1 MDLFSW
7 KAPSSNFL
15 FWWLTLLLSSSSS
28 SRRRSKRSSGV
39 PVLAAATAVLPQQ
52 IPLGDF
58 PPQRMGQEGKEH
70 PAHVVL
76 LPLLRR
82 RRRRRRVLLALG
94 RLPRRLPKRLLQPQ
108 RRFVLGR
115 REQQRN
121 PQSAPPSSHRRL
133 STRPPLPSHQQL
145 EPSRT
150 VHNHPI
156 PSMHRLPLSPRSSRE
171 RRRRLL
177 FLGVGSLPV
186 IGPPIGPSRAE
197 THQGRAAHR
206 GTQRGRRGV
215 LSRRRIRCHLGR
227 SSRSG
232 GTEEE
237 VGPDSGAGAGVGV
250 GAPRRRSFFRDG
262 GGGALPGR

>member
-1 MDLFSW
+1 MDRNRPRNQQLHRFRLGRVPL
-7 KAPSSNFL
+7 AMQGVAVF
-15 FWWLTLLLSSSSS
+15 
-28 SRRRSKRSSGV
+28 SRRTSDSRR
-39 PVLAAATAVLPQQ
+39 
-52 IPLGDF
+52 
-58 PPQRMGQEGKEH
+58 
-70 PAHVVL
+70 
-76 LPLLRR
+76 RR